1 MQAKIMSLEAQLNK
15 ANQQIKELEGKST
28 TDCKTEVKPDGNEAS
43 GEPTCIGIERFIF
56 VFLAS
61 AYYTPEQLSGY
72 YDQLISAGYMTKE
85 QAKEALDQVRK
96 RGSYMICEIKIFLG
110 KVTDK

>member
-56 VFLAS
+56 FSAS